1 MDCSTHLTPTEVAMR
16 PEQET
21 RAGSSTKRPSQTP
34 MLAHDDIA
42 RRAYQIYE
50 QRGAG
55 HGHDVDDWCQAEQE
69 LAREKEQR
77 PARPKLSKSA
87 AA

>member
-1 MDCSTHLTPTEVAMR
+1 MR
-16 PEQET
+16 PERET
-21 RAGSSTKRPSQTP
+21 RPGSSTKVSSQPS

-50 QRGAG
+50 QRGAAD
-55 HGHDVDDWCQAEQE
+55 GHDVEDWCQAELE

-77 PARPKLSKSA
+77 PSRPKLSKSVA
-87 AA
+87 A